1 MFYIF
6 HGSDFEI
13 AREKALLKARSLSK
27 KIFFL
32 NEKTVE
38 FKKETIENFL
48 YYFLLPTNELAVLIV
63 EHPEN
68 INNLT
73 LQTYLQLLEN
83 LPENHSIIFITSN
96 LHLLPKT
103 IISRGLIFDCI
114 TEDYYNSEKEKKF
127 VENFSNQVIE
137 DIPTLLESY
146 DITELNTKEKTIPF
160 LKKFSNKKEEITK
173 IMNNYH
179 EFIKKSHNNYW
190 KCLYIIIKN

>member
-13 AREKALLKARSLSK
+13 TREKALLKAQALSK

-32 NEKTVE
+32 NEETVE
-38 FKKETIENFL
+38 FKKEAIENFL
-48 YYFLLPTNELAVLIV
+48 YYFLLPTNELAILIV

-73 LQTYLQLLEN
+73 LQTYLQLLES
-83 LPENHSIIFITSN
+83 LPENHSIIFITST

-103 IISRGLIFDCI
+103 IISRALVFDCI
-114 TEDYYNSEKEKKF
+114 TEDHDKSEKEREF

-137 DIPTLLESY
+137 DLPEFL
-146 DITELNTKEKTIPF
+146 DRHGITELNTKEKTIPF
-160 LKKFSNKKEEITK
+160 LKKFSNKREEISK
-173 IMNNYH
+173 IMNSYH

-190 KCLYIIIKN
+190 KCLYMIIKN

>member
-137 DIPTLLESY
+137 DIPTFLESY